1 MRFSLHFF
9 IISFIINI
17 CNFSVV
23 ANNLNTNND
32 FTAADSIYL
41 NLIGKADTAIAQQ
54 DWVGAET
61 LILSAIRSQPSNPAN
76 TLLLSN
82 LAMIRFQQG
91 NDSIALATINDAYVI
106 APKSITVLNN
116 RARINKA
123 MGNIDDA
130 YLDYAKIIELDSTN
144 IDAWYM
150 HGMIALSKTDI
161 STALHDFNYL
171 EHTAPNDLLTFD
183 ALSTYYFYTQEF
195 NKAIPYF
202 TKLIALNN
210 SADYYYDKIICLLF
224 DDQLSEASADIND
237 ALKLYPTNGKF
248 YLLKAFLNRIY
259 YRNSDAESDIKKAIE
274 LGVPKQ
280 EAKVWLEMPLPNH
293 KQ

>member
-1 MRFSLHFF
+1 MRFLPLILVISLAL
-9 IISFIINI
+9 NI
-17 CNFSVV
+17 CHISLA
-23 ANNLNTNND
+23 ANNHNIGNE
-32 FTAADSIYL
+32 FSAADSIYL
-41 NLIGKADTAIAQQ
+41 DLIGKADTAIAQQ
-54 DWVGAET
+54 DWVGAES
-61 LILSAIRSQPSNPAN
+61 LLLSALRSQPSNPAN
-76 TLLLSN
+76 ILLLSN

-91 NDSIALATINDAYVI
+91 NDSIALATINDAYAVV
-106 APKSITVLNN
+106 PKSITVLSN

-130 YLDYAKIIELDSTN
+130 FLDYSKIIEIDSTN

-161 STALHDFNYL
+161 KTALHDFNNL
-171 EHTAPNDLLTFD
+171 EQIAPNDLLTFD
-183 ALSTYYFYTQEF
+183 ALSTYYFYIQDF

-202 TKLIALNN
+202 KKLIALNN

-248 YLLKAFLNRIY
+248 YLLKAYLNRIY
-259 YRNSDAESDIKKAIE
+259 YRNSDAEVDIKKAIE
-274 LGVPKQ
+274 LGIPKH
-280 EAKVWLEMPLPNH
+280 EAKVWLEMPLPNR

>member
-1 MRFSLHFF
+1 MRFLPLILVISLAL
-9 IISFIINI
+9 NI
-17 CNFSVV
+17 CHISLA
-23 ANNLNTNND
+23 ANNHNIGNE
-32 FTAADSIYL
+32 FSAADSIYL
-41 NLIGKADTAIAQQ
+41 DLIGKADTAIAQQ
-54 DWVGAET
+54 DWAGAES
-61 LILSAIRSQPSNPAN
+61 LLLSALRSQPSNPAN
-76 TLLLSN
+76 ILLLSN

-91 NDSIALATINDAYVI
+91 NDSIALATINDAYAI
-106 APKSITVLNN
+106 APKSITVLSN

-130 YLDYAKIIELDSTN
+130 FLDYSKIIEIDSTN

-161 STALHDFNYL
+161 KTALHDFNNL
-171 EHTAPNDLLTFD
+171 EQIAPNDLLTFD
-183 ALSTYYFYTQEF
+183 ALSTYYFYIQDF

-202 TKLIALNN
+202 KKLIALNN

-248 YLLKAFLNRIY
+248 YLLKAYLNRIY
-259 YRNSDAESDIKKAIE
+259 YRNSDAEVDIKKAIE
-274 LGVPKQ
+274 LGIPKH
-280 EAKVWLEMPLPNH
+280 EAKVWLEMPLPNR

>member
-1 MRFSLHFF
+1 MRFFHLILVISLVFNIYH
-9 IISFIINI
+9 ISLA
-17 CNFSVV
+17 
-23 ANNLNTNND
+23 ANNHNIGNE

-41 NLIGKADTAIAQQ
+41 DLIGKADTAIAQQ
-54 DWVGAET
+54 DWVGAESLLLT
-61 LILSAIRSQPSNPAN
+61 ALRSQPDNPAN
-76 TLLLSN
+76 ILLLSN

-91 NDSIALATINDAYVI
+91 NDSIALATINDAYAI
-106 APKSITVLNN
+106 APKSITVLSN

-130 YLDYAKIIELDSTN
+130 FLDYSKIIEIDSTN

-161 STALHDFNYL
+161 KTALHDFNNL
-171 EHTAPNDLLTFD
+171 EQIAPNDLLTFD
-183 ALSTYYFYTQEF
+183 ALSTYYFYIQDF

-202 TKLIALNN
+202 KKLIALNN

-248 YLLKAFLNRIY
+248 YLLKAYLNRIY
-259 YRNSDAESDIKKAIE
+259 YRNSDAEVNIKKAIE
-274 LGVPKQ
+274 LGIPKQ